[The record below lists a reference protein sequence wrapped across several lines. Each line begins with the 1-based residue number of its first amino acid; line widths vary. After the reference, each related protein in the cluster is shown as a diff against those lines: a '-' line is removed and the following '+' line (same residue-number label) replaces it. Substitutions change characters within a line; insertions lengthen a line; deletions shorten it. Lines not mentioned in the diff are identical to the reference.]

1 MKIKNIGKVGIASL
15 YSSNPGDAV
24 RGYIDTE
31 NSHTSSITV
40 NVLWA
45 NGIIE
50 GDNFGIYGYLIAQYT
65 FPQQSSSRWT
75 SETFATPD
83 MPGTWD
89 LLGVLADSI
98 SVVGDTI
105 EMTGIHD
112 MMAVAGAWTIGG
124 AAVGLSILN
133 VGVMS

>member
-1 MKIKNIGKVGIASL
+1 MKINNIGKIGIASL
-15 YSSNPGDAV
+15 YSSNPGDPV
-24 RGYIDTE
+24 RGYIDAE
-31 NSHTSSITV
+31 NSHTSSIV
-40 NVLWA
+40 ADVLWSL
-45 NGIIE
+45 GVLE
-50 GDNFGIYGYLIAQYT
+50 GDNFSIYGYLIASST
-65 FPQQSSSRWT
+65 FPQQSSMRWT

-83 MPGTWD
+83 MAGTWD

-105 EMTGIHD
+105 EITGVHD
-112 MMAVAGAWTIGG
+112 MMAVEDAWTIGG

>member
-50 GDNFGIYGYLIAQYT
+50 GDNFWDIWLSYCAIY
-65 FPQQSSSRWT
+65 FPS
-75 SETFATPD
+75 
-83 MPGTWD
+83 
-89 LLGVLADSI
+89 
-98 SVVGDTI
+98 TI
-105 EMTGIHD
+105 I
-112 MMAVAGAWTIGG
+112 
-124 AAVGLSILN
+124 
-133 VGVMS
+133 